1 LAKRLSENQKKEIV
15 KSFLDGQNI
24 DQLSKKFNFTKLT
37 ISRNIKKSI
46 GDDIFLKINSQ
57 RISEDKLYLKEENSN
72 KSSKNNYSKDNFD
85 YDSPHESQNKINDEE
100 KFYDTSFVEI
110 EPLNLEIADSNRKD
124 LSSVPISEIEFP
136 QNVYMIVDKKIELE
150 IKSLKDFP
158 DWQFLPK
165 EELNRKTIE
174 IYFDLKNAKRFCNK
188 DQKVIKVPN
197 TDVFEIAA
205 PILLSRGI
213 SRIVS
218 ADKLIA
224 LEK

>member
-1 LAKRLSENQKKEIV
+1 M
-15 KSFLDGQNI
+15 
-24 DQLSKKFNFTKLT
+24 
-37 ISRNIKKSI
+37 
-46 GDDIFLKINSQ
+46 
-57 RISEDKLYLKEENSN
+57 
-72 KSSKNNYSKDNFD
+72 
-85 YDSPHESQNKINDEE
+85 
-100 KFYDTSFVEI
+100 
-110 EPLNLEIADSNRKD
+110 EIADSNRKD

-150 IKSLKDFP
+150 IKFLKDFP

-197 TDVFEIAA
+197 TDVFEISA